1 MFSWHGNN
9 GTISTEAQEMY
20 CHDEKDVCVINKR
33 LDHFLVGGMPTENRN
48 RNGLSW
54 GDWYGAEWEITFTVE
69 EEDGRWLIKDGDTII
84 AQDASLSVGDNL
96 YTLTDAKGIDYHFEK
111 VSQTE
116 ATYQQVAPD
125 GILGTTAPITLEK
138 IED

>member
-1 MFSWHGNN
+1 MMKKMFVLLTSALTIFLLAACQQKTET
-9 GTISTEAQEMY
+9 GTDWLE
-20 CHDEKDVCVINKR
+20 
-33 LDHFLVGGMPTENRN
+33 
-48 RNGLSW
+48 
-54 GDWYGAEWEITFTVE
+54 GDWYGAEWEITFTIE
-69 EEDGRWLIKDGDTII
+69 EQDGRWLIKDGDTVI
-84 AQDASLSVGDNL
+84 AQDASLSVEDNL